1 MATGEEAAVPLEIVG
16 IIQKNCRNGSTCHKR
31 RNRPAEFWNSAED
44 KIKQENK
51 QTEHEIK
58 HEKKRQKINKT
69 VKMLK
74 NRKMNQNN
82 RK

>member
-1 MATGEEAAVPLEIVG
+1 MAQLVTRGETDPLSFG
-16 IIQKNCRNGSTCHKR
+16 IPQRTKS
-31 RNRPAEFWNSAED
+31 NR
-44 KIKQENK
+44 KNK